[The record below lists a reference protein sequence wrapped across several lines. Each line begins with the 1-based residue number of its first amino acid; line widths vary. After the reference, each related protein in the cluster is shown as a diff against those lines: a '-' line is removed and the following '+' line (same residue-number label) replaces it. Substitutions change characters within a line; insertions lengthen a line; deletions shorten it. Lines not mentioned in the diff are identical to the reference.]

1 MSAAGNG
8 VGTGNSE
15 RRQALA
21 DSLAPL
27 RARWTALAARDKRLL
42 LLVAVAITLFLVWWL
57 AVQPALRTLAAAP
70 AQLDALDLQLQGMQK
85 LAAESREL
93 RSAPPMS
100 PADSLAAL
108 QAATARLGA
117 AGKLSVQG
125 ERAVLTL
132 SGASTAQLRDWLSEA
147 RSGARARPIEA
158 SLSRAAQGYT
168 GTLIVAVGG
177 AL

>member
-1 MSAAGNG
+1 MSAASPAQA
-8 VGTGNSE
+8 TG
-15 RRQALA
+15 RGAALA
-21 DSLAPL
+21 AGLAPL
-27 RARWTALAARDKRLL
+27 KARWMGLAPREKRLVLLAGTALL
-42 LLVAVAITLFLVWWL
+42 LFLIWFVG
-57 AVQPALRTLAAAP
+57 VQPALRTLATAP
-70 AQLDALDLQLQGMQK
+70 AQRDALDLQWQGMQK

-93 RSAPPMS
+93 RGATPMS

-132 SGASTAQLRDWLSEA
+132 SGASTAQLRDWLTEA

-168 GTLIVAVGG
+168 GTLIVAIGG

>member
-1 MSAAGNG
+1 MSSTASNSSP
-8 VGTGNSE
+8 SE
-15 RRQALA
+15 RGAAWAAAVAPLKAFWVALA
-21 DSLAPL
+21 PREKRLVLLGS
-27 RARWTALAARDKRLL
+27 TALA
-42 LLVAVAITLFLVWWL
+42 LFLIWFIG
-57 AVQPALRTLAAAP
+57 VQPALRTLAATP
-70 AQLDALDLQLQGMQK
+70 AQLDALDLQWQGMQK

-93 RSAPPMS
+93 RGAPPMS

-108 QAATARLGA
+108 QAATTRLGT
-117 AGKLSVQG
+117 AGKLTVQG

-132 SGASTAQLRDWLSEA
+132 NGASTAQLRDWLTEA

-158 SLSRAAQGYT
+158 TLSRAAQGYS